1 MLPAGSGKE
10 VKVCV
15 FTELSLQEEASKVGA
30 DVIGTDQ
37 VLKDIEEGTA
47 AFDRIIATPEQ
58 MPELKRYARILGP
71 KGLMPNVKS
80 GTLVKQDELIE
91 TVKQSKQGMVEF
103 RIKET
108 RYIMKKI
115 GTRKFK
121 DEDL

>member
-15 FTELSLQEEASKVGA
+15 FTELSMQEEVSKVGA